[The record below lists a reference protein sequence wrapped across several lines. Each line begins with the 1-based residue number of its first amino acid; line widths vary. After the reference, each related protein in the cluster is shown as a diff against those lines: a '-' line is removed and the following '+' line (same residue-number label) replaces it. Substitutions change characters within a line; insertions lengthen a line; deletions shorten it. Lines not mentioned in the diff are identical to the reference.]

1 MVLRKD
7 EMADRNKKED
17 EVVTVKKR
25 KVGES
30 KCTFLLVLPAL

>member
-1 MVLRKD
+1 
-7 EMADRNKKED
+7 MANRNK
-17 EVVTVKKR
+17 EVEPVTAKKR